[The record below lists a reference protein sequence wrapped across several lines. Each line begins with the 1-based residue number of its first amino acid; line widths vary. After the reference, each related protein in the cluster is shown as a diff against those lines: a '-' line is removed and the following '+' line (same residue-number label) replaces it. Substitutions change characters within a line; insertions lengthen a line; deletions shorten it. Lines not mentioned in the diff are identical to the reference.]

1 MQEERVDDMAEVE
14 TQAQEGAQPTGRIRP
29 PVRVLYVLDRTPRDR
44 STMDL
49 VKRLGRLGRMQFHAA
64 AVVLEPHGPG
74 TEKIQGKNVRVVSL
88 EARDRAGVSG
98 FAADVK
104 AILGLRSVVAK
115 FDPDVVHAI
124 GPRSL
129 VIVGLAQTS
138 FPRTPVVIEGLE
150 ARRNRGFRGIF
161 EKLARRSLTAPII
174 AQTDGDAWDRPWLAW
189 APEDAKIHMGHGID
203 LSAARS
209 APLLGPDDLPLE
221 RRYLGLVLNPG
232 EVGALRPMLE
242 AFRVVAADEPDLDL
256 VVFTD
261 GAVISSARWEEDL
274 DLRGRVRFLEPPAEW
289 ASLVRRLEVLWV
301 HGRPRPSQRAIL
313 EGMAVGVPVVCDPTT
328 GLRPRIETLGGALMR
343 DGHWPDQF
351 AEATREL
358 LASQQLR
365 ASVGAAGKKLV
376 EMEFPMAAHA
386 ERWRDLYEKLTSAS
400 PPPNPG

>member
-1 MQEERVDDMAEVE
+1 MDDMPELE
-14 TQAQEGAQPTGRIRP
+14 TPAPAGEAQAGRIRP

-44 STMDL
+44 PTMDL

-88 EARDRAGVSG
+88 EARDQAGVSG

-138 FPRTPVVIEGLE
+138 FPRIPVVIEGIE
-150 ARRNRGFRGIF
+150 AGRNRGFRGIF
-161 EKLARRSLTAPII
+161 EKLARRSLTAPVI

-189 APEDAKIHMGHGID
+189 APEDARIQMGHGID
-203 LSAARS
+203 LAAARS
-209 APLLGPDDLPLE
+209 APLLGPEELPLE

-232 EVGALRPMLE
+232 ETSALRPMLE

-256 VVFTD
+256 IVLTE
-261 GAVISSARWEEDL
+261 GAAICSARWEEDL
-274 DLRGRVRFLEPPAEW
+274 GLRGRILFREPPAEW

-313 EGMAVGVPVVCDPTT
+313 EGMVVGVPVVCDHTT

-343 DGHWPDQF
+343 DGQWPRQF

-358 LASQQLR
+358 LESDPLR
-365 ASVGAAGKKLV
+365 TSVGAAGKKLV

-386 ERWRDLYEKLTSAS
+386 ERWRDLYEKLTCVS